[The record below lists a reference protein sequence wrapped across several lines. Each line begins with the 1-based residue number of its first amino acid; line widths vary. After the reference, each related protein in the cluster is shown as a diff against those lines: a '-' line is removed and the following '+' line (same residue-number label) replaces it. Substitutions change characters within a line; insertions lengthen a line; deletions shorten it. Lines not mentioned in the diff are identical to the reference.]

1 MKAVPSRPN
10 RHRPLRFAALG
21 GAAALAAASLAACS
35 TSSDSGSGS
44 GTSTSGSAASSGAAG
59 SPAKGS
65 GTTIQVVAAENFW
78 GSIASQLGGGHV
90 KVTSIIN
97 NPDADPHD
105 YEPTASDA
113 RTVAGAT
120 YTIVNGIGYDAW
132 ADKLLSAN
140 PAAGRTDLKV
150 GDLVGI
156 KPGGNPHRWYSPAN
170 VHQVTEQITTDYKKI
185 DPADAADF
193 DKLKNTFETQTLATY
208 NSLIAG
214 IRSTYAGTPIGAS
227 ESIVSPL
234 ADGLG
239 LKMLT
244 PYSFLSA
251 ISEGTDPTAHDK
263 AEIDQQITGKQIKV
277 YLYNSQNAT
286 PDVQQQVKAAKAA
299 GIPVATVTETLTPA
313 GASFQDWQVRQLQG
327 IRQALAKATGK

>member
-1 MKAVPSRPN
+1 MKAALSRPTV
-10 RHRPLRFAALG
+10 RRLSRPAALG
-21 GAAALAAASLAACS
+21 GAVALVALAATACS
-35 TSSDSGSGS
+35 TSSSASDDP
-44 GTSTSGSAASSGAAG
+44 SGSAQGKNSGG
-59 SPAKGS
+59 GKV
-65 GTTIQVVAAENFW
+65 IQVVAAENFW
-78 GSIASQLGGGHV
+78 GSIAGQLGGSHV
-90 KVTSIIN
+90 HVTSIIN

-105 YEPTASDA
+105 YEPTAADA
-113 RTVAGAT
+113 RTVAGAQ
-120 YTIVNGIGYDAW
+120 YTVVNGVGYDTW
-132 ADKLLSAN
+132 ADKLLAAN
-140 PAAGRTDLKV
+140 PGSGRTDLKV

-156 KPGGNPHRWYSPAN
+156 KPGGNPHRWYSPAD
-170 VHQVTEQITTDYKKI
+170 VHTVIERITADYKKL

-193 DKLKNTFETQTLATY
+193 DKLKTTFETQTLGTY
-208 NSLIAG
+208 NQLISS
-214 IRSTYAGTPIGAS
+214 IKTKYAGTSIGAS

-263 AEIDQQITGKQIKV
+263 ALIDQQIKTKQIKAYV
-277 YLYNSQNAT
+277 YNSQNAT
-286 PDVQQQVKAAKAA
+286 PDVKQQVNEAKAA

-327 IRQALAKATGK
+327 IQQALAKATGK